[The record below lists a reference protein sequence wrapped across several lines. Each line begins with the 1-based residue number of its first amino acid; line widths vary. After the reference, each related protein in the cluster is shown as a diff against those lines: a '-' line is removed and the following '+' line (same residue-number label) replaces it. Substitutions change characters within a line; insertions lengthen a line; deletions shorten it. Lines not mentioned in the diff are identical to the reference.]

1 MTDYMVKLN
10 TKKRYIYIYI
20 YKGNKGE
27 GICLIQS

>member
-10 TKKRYIYIYI
+10 TKNIYIYI
-20 YKGNKGE
+20 YKGNKGD